1 MSHLKRQE
9 VPKSWP
15 IERKGTKYVVRA
27 NFGFEKGVPILI
39 ALRDMLKIAKDRR
52 EVEKALIAK
61 NILSNNKVVIDEKNG
76 LMLFDTLT
84 IVPSKKSYRLNI
96 NENGKFKLDEIKESE
111 ANKKIS
117 KIIDKKTLKGKVTQI
132 NLIDGRNF
140 LSKSECNVGDS
151 VVINFNEKKI
161 EKILPL
167 KKGVNATI
175 FSGKHIG
182 KTGII
187 ENIEEKRKM
196 VEIKSNGEK
205 INALVKQLMVIE

>member
-27 NFGFEKGVPILI
+27 NFGFEKGIPVLI
-39 ALRDMLKIAKDRR
+39 ALRDILKIAKDRR
-52 EVEKALIAK
+52 EVKKALIAK

-84 IVPSKKSYRLNI
+84 IVPSKKHYRLNI
-96 NENGKFKLDEIKESE
+96 NEKGKFKLDEIKETE
-111 ANKKIS
+111 ANKKVS

-132 NLIDGRNF
+132 NLMDGRNF
-140 LSKSECNVGDS
+140 ISKNECKVGDS
-151 VVINFNEKKI
+151 VLINLKDKKI
-161 EKILPL
+161 EKIIPL
-167 KKGVNATI
+167 KKGSNTMI

-182 KTGII
+182 KTGMI
-187 ENIEEKRKM
+187 ENIDEKRKM
-196 VEIKSNGEK
+196 AEIKSDNQK
-205 INALVKQLMVIE
+205 INVLLRQLMAVE